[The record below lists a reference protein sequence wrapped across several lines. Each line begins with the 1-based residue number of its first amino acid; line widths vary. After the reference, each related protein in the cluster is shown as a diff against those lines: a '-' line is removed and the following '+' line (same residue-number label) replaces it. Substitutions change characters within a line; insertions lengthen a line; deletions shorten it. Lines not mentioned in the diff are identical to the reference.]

1 MLTQILFTWHSFHRC
16 WWKTYFVCFHLLP
29 LILSERFSDFLHLQV
44 VSPKT
49 VIEFDTLRF
58 LFNIR
63 AEWAREAFIPQLE
76 KKQVQVNNNGTNET
90 LKTTTIFDLLHNL
103 SWLSDDGIYPPQV
116 RTYYVQRRLVSLPLT
131 SSGHTLLYIKTQ
143 YFKRLY

>member
-1 MLTQILFTWHSFHRC
+1 MLTQILFTGYSFHRC
-16 WWKTYFVCFHLLP
+16 WWKTYFVWFHLLP
-29 LILSERFSDFLHLQV
+29 VILSERFGDVLHHQV

-49 VIEFDTLRF
+49 VIEFDTLCF

-63 AEWAREAFIPQLE
+63 AEWAREAFVPQLDE
-76 KKQVQVNNNGTNET
+76 KQVQVNTNET
-90 LKTTTIFDLLHNL
+90 LTTTTIFDLLHNL
-103 SWLSDDGIYPPQV
+103 SWLSDDGIYPTQV